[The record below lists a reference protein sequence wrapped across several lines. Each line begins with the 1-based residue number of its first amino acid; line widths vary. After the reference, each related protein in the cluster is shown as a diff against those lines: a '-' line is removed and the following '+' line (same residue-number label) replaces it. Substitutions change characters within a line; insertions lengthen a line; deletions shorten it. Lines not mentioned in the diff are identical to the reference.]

1 MDLDQFL
8 SRWQKAAASER
19 ANYQL
24 FLSELC
30 DILGV
35 PRPDP
40 ATGKAEADRYVFEK
54 PVTRTVE
61 GRESTGRIDLYK
73 AGCFVLEAKQGAND
87 DDTLERVGHG
97 VRTTK
102 GWDLALVKARNQAD
116 AYIRDLP
123 AADGRPPFL
132 IVCDVGYVI
141 ELYAEFTR
149 TGGTYHQ
156 FPDPNNFR
164 IYLDDLRR
172 PEVRE
177 RLQKVWTD
185 PLALDPSRYAA
196 RVTRE
201 VAARLAELA
210 RALERRGHAPD
221 AIAPFIQRCLFTLFA
236 EDVELLP
243 RGGFERLLDE
253 CRDRPE
259 GFPAMASQLWREM
272 AQGVEFSTILKQ
284 AVPHFNGGLFD
295 DTSALPLTKEHITLL
310 HDAARADWSAVE
322 PAIFGTLLERA
333 LDPRERHKLGAHYTP
348 RSYVERLVQPTILKP
363 LREEWDAVQ
372 SAAAQLY
379 TAGKEGEAL
388 RAVEQFHRRLCSIR
402 VLDPACGSGNFL
414 YVTLELLKRLEGE
427 VLQVLDQ
434 LGGNKTLE
442 LQGFHIRPEQF
453 HGLELNPRAVAIA
466 QLVLWIGFFQWH
478 YRATGTADT
487 GDRPLLPKQ
496 KTIMEQ
502 DAVLAFKSRTQRKG
516 PDGKPVTIWNGMTTK
531 PHPVTGREV
540 PDEEARIPV
549 YDYANPARPEWPQ
562 ADYIVGNPPF
572 IGAAR
577 MRDALGDGYTEALR
591 EAWKGAVPES
601 ADFVM
606 YWWRK
611 AAELLAAGG
620 VKRFGFITTNSIHQT
635 FNRRVLEPF
644 LADEAHHMHLD
655 FAIPDHPWVDSADGA
670 AVRIAMTVA
679 APGLAPGTLTVVTDE
694 KEGENGEV
702 IVVLESTTAR
712 IVANLRAGADLT
724 ATNPLEANAGIS
736 NRGVCLV
743 GNGFIITPEQA
754 LAFGLGSVAD
764 ADLIIRSFRNG
775 KDLTDRPRIAFV
787 IDAFGLTESEFG
799 KRFPAAYQH
808 VLLQVKPE
816 RDAKAHSKDGAVYA
830 RNWWIFAK
838 PREALRDSISG
849 LSRFI
854 VTVMT
859 GRHRW
864 FAFLDKRIMPDQ
876 GLIAIAS
883 DDGYV
888 LGALSSILHV
898 KWSLSVGATLED
910 RPRYN
915 NSVCFETFP
924 FPATDEDQKARI
936 RDLGERLDAH
946 RKRQQELH
954 SDLTLTGLYNVLE
967 KLRTGETLTD
977 KERKIHDDGLV
988 SVLKQIHDALDAAV
1002 LNAYGWTDL
1011 TTGGPLADRL
1021 AKSDAAAEALE
1032 QEILTRLV
1040 ALNHERA
1047 KEESEGKIRWL
1058 RPEYQRKMGTVP
1070 GAEGGPGTVPTFRAK
1085 PEPTTATLIPMPE
1098 PPRRPGRPPGKSGT
1112 VPPPVPAAGTVP
1124 VFPWPEDLPN
1134 QFTLVK
1140 RLLTENNLTPT
1151 SEAALEAINQSLT
1164 GRNTTKRRTQIQ
1176 SVLATLQ
1183 TLGHA

>member
-1 MDLDQFL
+1 MIELDRFIE
-8 SRWQKAAASER
+8 RWNKAAASER

-30 DILGV
+30 DVLGV

-40 ATGKAEADRYVFEK
+40 ATGRTDADRYVFEK
-54 PVTRTVE
+54 PVTRIVE
-61 GRESTGRIDLYK
+61 GRESTGRIDLFK

-87 DDTLERVGHG
+87 DETLDRIGHG

-102 GWDLALVKARNQAD
+102 GWDLALVRARNQAD

-156 FPDPNNFR
+156 FPDPNTFR

-177 RLQKVWTD
+177 RLQKVWTE

-210 RALERRGHAPD
+210 RGLERQGHTPD

-243 RGGFERLLDE
+243 RGGFERILDE
-253 CRDRPE
+253 CRDHPE
-259 GFPAMASQLWREM
+259 GFPAMAGQLWREM
-272 AQGVEFSTILKQ
+272 ASGTEFSTILKK

-295 DTSALPLTKEHITLL
+295 YTTALSLTKEQIILL

-379 TAGKEGEAL
+379 TAGKTDEAR
-388 RAVEQFHRRLCSIR
+388 RAVEQYHRRLCALR
-402 VLDPACGSGNFL
+402 FLDPACGSGNFL

-427 VLQVLDQ
+427 VLQVLEQ
-434 LGGNKTLE
+434 LGGNKKLE

-496 KTIMEQ
+496 KTIVEQ
-502 DAVLAFKSRTQRKG
+502 DSVLACKARAQLHDS
-516 PDGKPVTIWNGMTTK
+516 DGKPVTIWDGITTK
-531 PHPVTGREV
+531 THPVTGREV

-549 YDYANPARPEWPQ
+549 YDYAAPSRPEWPE

-572 IGAAR
+572 IGCKR
-577 MRDALGDGYTEALR
+577 MIDALGDGYTEALR
-591 EAWKGAVPES
+591 QAWKGAVPDS

-620 VKRFGFITTNSIHQT
+620 VQRFGFITTNSIHQT

-644 LADEAHHMHLD
+644 LADDVNPIHLD

-679 APGLAPGTLTVVTDE
+679 TPGSGPGTLAMVTDE

-702 IVVLESTTAR
+702 TVALEAKTAR
-712 IVANLRAGADLT
+712 IAANLRSGADLT
-724 ATNPLEANAGIS
+724 TAAQLGANAGIS
-736 NRGVCLV
+736 SMGMMLA
-743 GNGFIITPEQA
+743 GSGFIVTPEEA
-754 LAFGLGSVAD
+754 VVLGLNTIPGVD
-764 ADLIIRSFRNG
+764 QHIKPYRNG
-775 KDLTDRPRIAFV
+775 KDLTDQPRGVMV
-787 IDAFGLTESEFG
+787 IDAFGLTLENLQ
-799 KRFPAAYQH
+799 KHFPAIYQH
-808 VLLQVKPE
+808 LLIHVKPE
-816 RDAKAHSKDGAVYA
+816 RDQNNRKAFRERWWVFGEPRRTFRPALVGLVRFITTPETAKHRVFHFLDGKICPDHRLVNFAVDDAWILAILSGAVHV
-830 RNWWIFAK
+830 RW
-838 PREALRDSISG
+838 ALAIG
-849 LSRFI
+849 
-854 VTVMT
+854 
-859 GRHRW
+859 GR
-864 FAFLDKRIMPDQ
+864 
-876 GLIAIAS
+876 
-883 DDGYV
+883 
-888 LGALSSILHV
+888 
-898 KWSLSVGATLED
+898 LED
-910 RPRYN
+910 RPVYN
-915 NSVCFETFP
+915 KSVCFETFP
-924 FPATDEDQKARI
+924 FPTPDEEQKARI

-954 SDLTLTGLYNVLE
+954 PDLTLTGLYNVLE
-967 KLRTGETLTD
+967 KLRTGETLSD

-1021 AKSDAAAEALE
+1021 AKADATSETLE
-1032 QEILTRLV
+1032 QEILSRLV

-1047 KEESEGKIRWL
+1047 KEEAEGKIRWL
-1058 RPEYQRKMGTVP
+1058 RPDFQSPKDKSEKPKTARLMPAPEKLSKPVDDKP
-1070 GAEGGPGTVPTFRAK
+1070 AK
-1085 PEPTTATLIPMPE
+1085 SQE
-1098 PPRRPGRPPGKSGT
+1098 
-1112 VPPPVPAAGTVP
+1112 
-1124 VFPWPEDLPN
+1124 PWPEDLPN
-1134 QFTLVK
+1134 QFALVK
-1140 RLLTENNLTPT
+1140 RLLADHGLTPT
-1151 SEAALEAINQSLT
+1151 SDQAEATITQSLT

-1176 SVLATLQ
+1176 SVLATLKSM
-1183 TLGHA
+1183 GHF